1 MVREPKLSS
10 KPQPQ
15 RTCSMPI
22 PPDSDAPKYWHQR
35 AKEARR
41 LAERMIDKEAKHTML
56 SVAEHCDR
64 FAIRAAI
71 CSIDEL

>member
-1 MVREPKLSS
+1 
-10 KPQPQ
+10 
-15 RTCSMPI
+15 MPTA
-22 PPDSDAPKYWHQR
+22 PNVDDPKYWHQR

-41 LAERMIDKEAKHTML
+41 LAERMTDEKAKHTML

-71 CSIDEL
+71 CSIEEL

>member
-1 MVREPKLSS
+1 MVQKPDVLS

-15 RTCSMPI
+15 RTCSMPVA
-22 PPDSDAPKYWHQR
+22 PDIGPKYWHQR

-41 LAERMIDKEAKHTML
+41 LAERMIDERAKQTML
-56 SVAEHCDR
+56 RVAEHCDR

-71 CSIDEL
+71 YSIEEL